1 MDKSKQQQKISK
13 SWLDQRDSGEIDLA
27 LDKIEQS
34 VILVFRVKLESTNH
48 AE

>member
-1 MDKSKQQQKISK
+1 MDTSKQQQNISK
-13 SWLDQRDSGEIDLA
+13 SWLDQSDSGEIDLA

-34 VILVFRVKLESTNH
+34 VILVFGVKLESTNH